1 MRRRS
6 LTGPLMLVI
15 IGGIFLWRNFHPEA
29 PIFEIIAQYWPFLLI
44 LWGLLRLIE
53 IAWPGGVSRWR
64 NGFSGGEVVLII
76 FICLIGSGFWAGYR
90 HGLRWNGDIVG
101 IFGQEYDYD
110 VSAKA
115 PAANTTRV
123 VFDNPRGN
131 LKITGADTA
140 EVAITGRKTVRA
152 QGRGDADR
160 TNGNTPVEIIPE
172 GDHLL
177 VRSNQERA
185 SNDQRLSDDLEITL
199 PRRLAIEVRGR
210 QGDYEISDIAGDVQ
224 LTGSRG
230 DVRLNRVGGNA
241 RVEVNRSDLVRAVDI
256 KGRLDVQGQGSDL
269 YLENVGGQVTI
280 NGAFSG
286 SLDFKNLA
294 KPLQFEGT
302 RNTELHVQAVPGHIN
317 MDLSQFDGNGLV
329 GPMRLVTRSRDVKL
343 SQFTESLTL
352 DTERGNIELEPGLP
366 IASIDARSGNG
377 NIELAL
383 PDKAVFQLNATAMRG
398 DATNDFGPQIQRETD
413 GRTNILRGKV
423 GEGPAIRLNADHG
436 SVEVRKAGT
445 PSSLPPS
452 PPSQPDS
459 PKPPKNPKDLK
470 DSEIKL

>member
-1 MRRRS
+1 
-6 LTGPLMLVI
+6 MLVI

-29 PIFEIIAQYWPFLLI
+29 PVFEIIAQYWPFLLI

-53 IAWPGGVSRWR
+53 VAWPGGEYRWR

-90 HGLRWNGDIVG
+90 HGFNWNGDFVG

-115 PAANTTRV
+115 PAAAMTRV

-131 LKITGADTA
+131 IKVTGADTTD
-140 EVAITGRKTVRA
+140 VTVTGHKTVRA
-152 QGRGDADR
+152 QGRSDADR
-160 TNGNTPVEIIPE
+160 TNGITPVEIVPE

-177 VRSNQERA
+177 VRSNQDHA
-185 SNDQRLSDDLEITL
+185 PDDQRVSDDLEVTV
-199 PRRLAIEVRGR
+199 PRRVSVEVRGR
-210 QGDYEISDIAGDVQ
+210 QGDYEVSDINGDAQLAGNH
-224 LTGSRG
+224 G
-230 DVRLNRVGGNA
+230 DARLA
-241 RVEVNRSDLVRAVDI
+241 RVAGNVRVEMGHSDLIRAVDV

-269 YLENVGGQVTI
+269 YLENIGGQTTI

-302 RNTELHVQAVPGHIN
+302 RNTELHVQAIPGHIN
-317 MDLSQFDGNGLV
+317 MDLGQVDGNGLV
-329 GPMRLVTRSRDVKL
+329 GPMRLISRSRDVKL

-352 DTERGNIELEPGLP
+352 ETERGNIELEPSLP
-366 IASIDARSGNG
+366 VSAIEARSGIG

-383 PDKAVFQLNATAMRG
+383 PEKATFQLDATAQRG
-398 DATNDFGPQIQRETD
+398 DATNSYGPPIQSENE
-413 GRTNILRGKV
+413 GRTNTLKGKV
-423 GEGPAIRLNADHG
+423 GDGPAIRLNADHG

-445 PSSLPPS
+445 PSSLPS
-452 PPSQPDS
+452 TPPPPQP
-459 PKPPKNPKDLK
+459 PKPPKAKDLK